1 MQGQYPSGKQLGESV
16 QRVSYTAILPE
27 SQIYLMRQAAVDT
40 LMNLF
45 SKKRSLFTWRGD
57 AAR

>member
-45 SKKRSLFTWRGD
+45 SKKRSLFTWRSD